1 LTLLDFVRLTRAH
14 LRLIL
19 ALLVVG
25 VLAAA
30 AYTWT
35 RPVLYTST
43 ATGQVYAGSAT
54 STGEALTGLSLAV
67 SKSQV
72 YAAYADGKLVQ
83 QRIVKLLHEEADSV
97 PAYTLTATTNQISP
111 EITVSATASSPTAA
125 RDVADAA
132 VKAIAA
138 VAADLE
144 RASIAREQSAK
155 GEQPVVRVV
164 PLEDASLP
172 TSPSSPNY
180 KRNLLGG
187 ALLGLVLGYV
197 AALARRSL
205 DRRVRYAAD
214 VEELVGKAVLAVVPM
229 MKALNRGQ
237 DGGLDTSARGPG
249 VEALRQLRTNLR
261 FVNVDHPPRSVVVTS
276 ANPGEG
282 KSTISANLARLLAT
296 AGQKTLLLD
305 SDLRRPV
312 VATLFDVDAQVGLTQ
327 VLAGDLA
334 VEDAIVET
342 REPNLWVLP
351 AGRIPPNPS
360 ELLGSQRMQRLLE
373 ELTKEYMVIL
383 DAPPL
388 LPVSDAGLL
397 SGLADGTLLVLAVGS
412 TYKEQARLSAQ
423 RLAQVGGHLL
433 GAVVNKAPMKG
444 LSAVVYG
451 YGYGYG
457 YYASSYNYYGP
468 VSGNRR
474 KNRRARKDEAAAQA
488 TSARKKRWY

>member
-1 LTLLDFVRLTRAH
+1 MTLLDFVRLTRAH

-197 AALARRSL
+197 AALAR
-205 DRRVRYAAD
+205 
-214 VEELVGKAVLAVVPM
+214 
-229 MKALNRGQ
+229 
-237 DGGLDTSARGPG
+237 
-249 VEALRQLRTNLR
+249 
-261 FVNVDHPPRSVVVTS
+261 
-276 ANPGEG
+276 
-282 KSTISANLARLLAT
+282 
-296 AGQKTLLLD
+296 
-305 SDLRRPV
+305 
-312 VATLFDVDAQVGLTQ
+312 
-327 VLAGDLA
+327 
-334 VEDAIVET
+334 
-342 REPNLWVLP
+342 
-351 AGRIPPNPS
+351 
-360 ELLGSQRMQRLLE
+360 
-373 ELTKEYMVIL
+373 
-383 DAPPL
+383 
-388 LPVSDAGLL
+388 
-397 SGLADGTLLVLAVGS
+397 
-412 TYKEQARLSAQ
+412 
-423 RLAQVGGHLL
+423 
-433 GAVVNKAPMKG
+433 
-444 LSAVVYG
+444 
-451 YGYGYG
+451 
-457 YYASSYNYYGP
+457 
-468 VSGNRR
+468 
-474 KNRRARKDEAAAQA
+474 
-488 TSARKKRWY
+488 